1 MVNKIKS
8 NYKTS
13 RLAEEDLLNIFL
25 KGIENFG
32 IKKAQQYSLE
42 IDKTFNLLAE
52 YPDMGKL
59 RDELFS
65 GALSFSVGSHIVF
78 YRKNTKTKQIEIS
91 RILHRR
97 MDYEKYFD

>member
-1 MVNKIKS
+1 MSNLKN

-13 RLAEEDLLNIFL
+13 KLAEEDLLDIFL

-32 IKKAQQYSLE
+32 VKKAQQYSLE
-42 IDKTFNLLAE
+42 MEKAFNLLAD
-52 YPDMGKL
+52 YPEMGKS
-59 RDELFS
+59 RDELFP

-78 YRKNTKTKQIEIS
+78 YRIDIKQIEIS

-97 MDYEKYFD
+97 MDYEQHL